1 MTEQNKK
8 QKSSPSLIL
17 VVGGFTVVFAVGY
30 YVYTTYFQ
38 SSAVSQTTQE
48 STTQFPLKKVDW
60 QKDLFASE
68 VFKSLVT
75 RVPLRV
81 GVDAGDVGNDSP
93 FITSR

>member
-1 MTEQNKK
+1 MPEQNKK
-8 QKSSPSLIL
+8 QKSGPSLIFIIGGLTL
-17 VVGGFTVVFAVGY
+17 VGAVGY

-38 SSAVSQTTQE
+38 SSDTSQSAQE

-68 VFKSLVT
+68 VFKSLTT

-81 GVDAGDVGNDSP
+81 SVDVGDTGNDSP